1 MDIGMFTQ
9 LFPQAP
15 QDYLTQMAAQA
26 DGLFGSF
33 GFSDAGMD
41 NRLPYFLAN
50 VGHESGGCTITHEN
64 LNYSTAARLCAVWP
78 SRFPTEASAQPYV
91 NNPEALANN
100 VYAGRMGNTQPGD
113 GYIYRGRGYIQLTG
127 RDAYTAVGKAAGLDL
142 VNSPDLAA
150 APENALRV
158 ACGFWAWKG
167 LNPICDTGDFN
178 AVVKKINGGLNGLD
192 DRNAWLAKVRKV
204 LAGESVRDPN
214 AKSTIQAVQQ
224 ALNNR
229 GYTEVGTADGIWG
242 NNSQKGADRFRK
254 DNNLNGVG
262 NKVDATLLSA
272 LEL

>member
-9 LFPQAP
+9 LFPNAP
-15 QDYLTQMAAQA
+15 AADLAQMAAQG

-33 GFSDAGMD
+33 GLSAAGKD

-78 SRFPTEASAQPYV
+78 SRFPNEAAAQPYV

-113 GYIYRGRGYIQLTG
+113 GYLYRGRGYIQLTG
-127 RDAYTAVGKAAGLDL
+127 RDAYAAVGQAAGLDL
-142 VNSPDLAA
+142 VNNPDLAA

-167 LNPICDTGDFN
+167 LNPVCDTGDFN
-178 AVVKKINGGLNGLD
+178 AVVKIINGGLNGLD
-192 DRNAWLAKVRKV
+192 DRLQWLDKARKV
-204 LAGESVRDPN
+204 LAGQSVRDPN

-242 NNSQKGADRFRK
+242 NNSQKGADRFRRDK
-254 DNNLNGVG
+254 GLSGIG
-262 NKVDATLLSA
+262 NKVDTALLSA
-272 LEL
+272 LGL